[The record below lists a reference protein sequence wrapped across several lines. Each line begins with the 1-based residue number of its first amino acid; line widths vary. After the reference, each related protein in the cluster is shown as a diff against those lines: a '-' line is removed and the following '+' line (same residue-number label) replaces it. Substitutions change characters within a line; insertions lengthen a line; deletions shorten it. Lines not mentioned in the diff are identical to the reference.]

1 MHAYLRDRPAGNPA
15 NPQSAEK
22 LTEFVRLVKPY
33 ELEKAE
39 ILQLINVAPRSLP
52 VLFNAIEECDQRF
65 TDEQM
70 EELLELIAQYVGFEP
85 TPEVEEGGAEEA
97 A

>member
-1 MHAYLRDRPAGNPA
+1 M
-15 NPQSAEK
+15 
-22 LTEFVRLVKPY
+22 KPF

-52 VLFNAIEECDQRF
+52 VLFNTIEECDQRL

-70 EELLELIAQYVGFEP
+70 EEILELIAQHVGFEP
-85 TPEVEEGGAEEA
+85 TPEVEEAETEQA
-97 A
+97 V